1 MCRHLLSVVN
11 CRRLSPSSMLSS
23 ARCARRQS
31 SSLASQ
37 NRERPSCRASP
48 SAYRDGPA
56 LTVGYVRYMYME
68 RAAQVPRSKVHQKL
82 LQATRAIIG
91 LVRKKE
97 ALEEERRWLR
107 EEVGRLRGLQVSGER
122 RKRSGTEV
130 VQRSEESSEASE
142 RPQPPRG
149 RPSFYT

>member
-1 MCRHLLSVVN
+1 M
-11 CRRLSPSSMLSS
+11 
-23 ARCARRQS
+23 
-31 SSLASQ
+31 
-37 NRERPSCRASP
+37 
-48 SAYRDGPA
+48 
-56 LTVGYVRYMYME
+56 GYVRYME

-130 VQRSEESSEASE
+130 VQRSEESSEARGPTPS
-142 RPQPPRG
+142 PPEEDPVFIHESKPRL
-149 RPSFYT
+149 